1 MLSEPENKP
10 IGEDEGKRNGSPELK
25 RSQKIA
31 VAVLAVFALFVIVLW
46 TIQFKKGLTQ
56 PFVYKGGE
64 TSNTAANE
72 TCAGPDCPETI
83 ARQKAADTDH
93 DGLNDY
99 DELYIY
105 RTSPYLPDSDSD
117 GIADGIEVKNS
128 TDPNC
133 PEGKKCNQDALTANQ
148 NQTAAQDQSS
158 SAENQTAGDTS
169 GQDFLSQLQAAQQQS
184 ANTGTGQGEN
194 SGQTLPTGEIDAKS
208 LRQLLLDNGMQKSV
222 LDQISDEQLMQSFEE
237 VMSQQ

>member
-1 MLSEPENKP
+1 MLSDSENRP

-56 PFVYKGGE
+56 PFVYKGEE

-83 ARQKAADTDH
+83 AAQKAKDTDR

-99 DELYIY
+99 DELYTY

-117 GIADGIEVKNS
+117 SISDGTEVKNS

-148 NQTAAQDQSS
+148 TQAATKSQSTDTSTQTTG
-158 SAENQTAGDTS
+158 NTS
-169 GQDFLSQLQAAQQQS
+169 GQDLLNQLQAVQQQGTD
-184 ANTGTGQGEN
+184 TGTGQGTN

-208 LRQLLLDNGMQKSV
+208 LRQLLLDNGMDKKM
-222 LDQISDEQLMQSFEE
+222 LDQISDEQLMQSFGE